1 MGFWIF
7 LTICN
12 LMIPALMIVIGKVFI
27 KNPPKTIN
35 GIYGYRTS
43 RSRKN
48 QDTWNFAHLYC
59 GKLWWKI
66 GWVML
71 PLAVIS
77 MLPVIKKND
86 NIVGGVSAAVIMVE
100 CIAMFMTIFL
110 VERALAK
117 KFDKDGNINE
127 GNNSI

>member
-12 LMIPALMIVIGKVFI
+12 LLIPVLMIVLGKVFI

-35 GIYGYRTS
+35 GIYGYRTP
-43 RSRKN
+43 RSKKN

-71 PLAVIS
+71 PLSVIG
-77 MLPVIKKND
+77 MLPAIEKND
-86 NIVGGVSAAVIMVE
+86 TIVGEVGTVVIIEE
-100 CIAMFMTIFL
+100 CIVLVVTIFF

-117 KFDKDGNINE
+117 KFEK
-127 GNNSI
+127 

>member
-1 MGFWIF
+1 MGFWLF
-7 LTICN
+7 MMICN
-12 LMIPALMIVIGKVFI
+12 LMIPVLMIVIGKMFI

-48 QDTWNFAHLYC
+48 QDTWDFAHLYC

-71 PLAVIS
+71 PLAVIG
-77 MLPVIKKND
+77 MFPAIGKND
-86 NIVGGVSAAVIMVE
+86 NMIGGVGAVVVVVE
-100 CIAMFMTIFL
+100 CIVLFMTIFL

-117 KFDKDGNINE
+117 KFDKDGTI
-127 GNNSI
+127 

>member
-12 LMIPALMIVIGKVFI
+12 LVIPVLMIILGKVFI

-35 GIYGYRTS
+35 RIYGYRTP
-43 RSRKN
+43 RSKKN

-71 PLAVIS
+71 PLSVIG
-77 MLPVIKKND
+77 MLPAIEKND
-86 NIVGGVSAAVIMVE
+86 TIVGEVGTVVIIAE
-100 CIAMFMTIFL
+100 CIALCMTIFF

-117 KFDKDGNINE
+117 KFDKDGNIFK
-127 GNNSI
+127 

>member
-12 LMIPALMIVIGKVFI
+12 LMIPVLMIVLGKVFI

-35 GIYGYRTS
+35 RIYGYRTS
-43 RSRKN
+43 RSMKN
-48 QDTWNFAHLYC
+48 QDAWNYAHLYC

-71 PLAVIS
+71 PLAAIG
-77 MLPVIKKND
+77 MLPVIGKND
-86 NIVGGVSAAVIMVE
+86 DIVGGVSAVVVTAE
-100 CIAMFMTIFL
+100 CIALFVTIFF
-110 VERALAK
+110 VERALVN
-117 KFDKDGNINE
+117 KFDKDGNLKPC
-127 GNNSI
+127 SF

>member
-7 LTICN
+7 MTICN
-12 LMIPALMIVIGKVFI
+12 LMIPVLMIVMGKVFI

-43 RSRKN
+43 RSKKN

-66 GWVML
+66 GWGML
-71 PLAVIS
+71 PLVIIG
-77 MLPVIKKND
+77 MLLAIRKNQD
-86 NIVGGVSAAVIMVE
+86 IVGGLSVVVVIVE
-100 CIAMFMTIFL
+100 CITL
-110 VERALAK
+110 VIAVFSVEKALGK
-117 KFDKDGNINE
+117 KFDKDGNLMF
-127 GNNSI
+127 

>member
-12 LMIPALMIVIGKVFI
+12 LLIQVLMIVLGKVFI

-35 GIYGYRTS
+35 GIYGYRTP

-71 PLAVIS
+71 PLAVIA
-77 MLPVIKKND
+77 MFPAIEKND
-86 NIVGGVSAAVIMVE
+86 NIVGGLGAAVVTAE
-100 CIAMFMTIFL
+100 CIALLMTIFA

-117 KFDKDGNINE
+117 KFDKDGNVMF
-127 GNNSI
+127 

>member
-1 MGFWIF
+1 MGFWVF
-7 LTICN
+7 MTICN
-12 LMIPALMIVIGKVFI
+12 LVIPLLMIVIGQVFI

-43 RSRKN
+43 RSKKN

-59 GKLWWKI
+59 GKLWWKV

-71 PLAVIS
+71 PLSVIG
-77 MLPVIKKND
+77 MFPVIGKND
-86 NIVGGVSAAVIMVE
+86 NIVGGVGAVVVTVE
-100 CIAMFMTIFL
+100 CIVLVITIFF

-117 KFDKDGNINE
+117 KFG
-127 GNNSI
+127 

>member
-48 QDTWNFAHLYC
+48 QDTWDFAHLYC

-71 PLAVIS
+71 PLAVIG

-117 KFDKDGNINE
+117 KFDKDGNVNE
-127 GNNSI
+127 RNNSI